1 MLLPENFGTSKNEAP
16 LPRGAV
22 GSGGLDKFLPER
34 KSMGWD
40 VWDVLGE
47 IWNEFCRCSLMLPQM
62 ACLLRRGYIFFFFLP
77 WHWRWFSSVA
87 PTRRKTLL
95 STWSPP
101 SKDQTCSL
109 PFCCAQF
116 CRRIEGSGRTLFP
129 RGPVHIM
136 ATHQAWSHV
145 LMGGYLKNLALQSW
159 DLRVSTQV
167 PQNEVVAS
175 VSEVNLQAGRGRYE
189 LDMGT

>member
-1 MLLPENFGTSKNEAP
+1 MDASSGELRNFQK
-16 LPRGAV
+16 RGSAASR
-22 GSGGLDKFLPER
+22 GRR
-34 KSMGWD
+34 KRRPGQVSSWEKKHGMGCMGC
-40 VWDVLGE
+40 LG
-47 IWNEFCRCSLMLPQM
+47 WNLEWILQMLPD
-62 ACLLRRGYIFFFFLP
+62 APPNGLLTETGVYFFLP